1 MMEHENEESL
11 PLPTPSSSN
20 DPDQSFIHPL
30 SSPPSIPSPQNDVV
44 FSQNPSFSSS
54 SSIFNSILE
63 PPSYAEAIFKSF
75 DDSSEINEDN
85 GHVITTSPSSSS
97 IYLSSSAFVDYL
109 KVSVADPVQE
119 QEMSNSMIPGSNSYY
134 SYLITTLTDLEEYGG
149 DEFSVRRRF
158 RDVVALSDRLGEV
171 YRGFFVPVRPDRGVV
186 ESRVMQKGEFLE
198 QRRVALEKYLRKL
211 ANHPVI
217 RRSEELRVFLTVEGR
232 MPLFWEGGLDGEVV
246 STREVSRERSEG
258 VGDGNEVVQVSKG
271 GGMDFFR
278 MFKEL
283 KQSVSYDWGGMKPPL
298 VEEDKEFLEK
308 KAKLQDF
315 EQQITNVSL
324 QAESLVKAQQDI
336 GETMGQL
343 GLAFVKLTKFESER
357 ADYECQRKLAADMKN
372 VATASVKAS
381 RLYRELNTQTV
392 KHLDQLHEYL
402 GVMLAVNSAFSE
414 RTSALLSVQTLLS
427 DVSSLN
433 SKIEKLEAASSKIFG
448 GDSSRIRKI
457 EELRDTVRATEDAKD
472 NAVKEYERI
481 KENNKNELQ
490 RLDKEKQH
498 DFLNML
504 RGFIVNQAG
513 YAEKMANVWE
523 EVAQETSTY
532 VKT

>member
-1 MMEHENEESL
+1 MMEHENEDSL

-75 DDSSEINEDN
+75 DDSSEINDDN

-149 DEFSVRRRF
+149 DEFSVRRR
-158 RDVVALSDRLGEV
+158 
-171 YRGFFVPVRPDRGVV
+171 PDRGVV

-246 STREVSRERSEG
+246 STRE
-258 VGDGNEVVQVSKG
+258 
-271 GGMDFFR
+271 
-278 MFKEL
+278 
-283 KQSVSYDWGGMKPPL
+283 SVSYDWKPPL
-298 VEEDKEFLEK
+298 VEEDKESLEK
-308 KAKLQDF
+308 KVKLQDF

-324 QAESLVKAQQDI
+324 QAESQVKSQQDI
-336 GETMGQL
+336 GETMGQ
-343 GLAFVKLTKFESER
+343 
-357 ADYECQRKLAADMKN
+357 KLAADMKN

-427 DVSSLN
+427 D
-433 SKIEKLEAASSKIFG
+433 K
-448 GDSSRIRKI
+448 DR
-457 EELRDTVRATEDAKD
+457 RATEDAKD